1 MKFLLSI
8 LAFVLWGCTIS
19 EYDGTSSNASG
30 YDDYGYDYDY
40 DYGDDYGYENNCC
53 SSLQHE
59 SSSSV
64 IKDSFSGFS
73 SSSKTVFETKSFTDS
88 RNNRSY
94 AYVTIGTQIWMA
106 ENLNYAS
113 DDSYCYRDDASY
125 CAEYGRMYSFESAQ
139 KACPSGW
146 HLPSYNEWAEL
157 NNYIVTKGY
166 RVSKALR
173 STSWYGD
180 DTFGFAA
187 LPGGY
192 CYYPTYMDVGYLTS
206 FWSSTKESSLYGYA
220 FEITNSS
227 IGLSTNYH
235 DFRNYV
241 RCVKD

>member
-19 EYDGTSSNASG
+19 EYEGTSSNASG

-40 DYGDDYGYENNCC
+40 DYGDDYDYLGNHFTEN
-53 SSLQHE
+53 
-59 SSSSV
+59 
-64 IKDSFSGFS
+64 S

-94 AYVTIGTQIWMA
+94 AYVAIGSQIWMA

-166 RVSKALR
+166 SVSKALR
-173 STSWYGD
+173 STYWYGD

-227 IGLSTNYH
+227 VGLSTDYH

-241 RCVKD
+241 RCIKN